1 MPLPKP
7 NPTETQDEFIS
18 RCMSDETM
26 MIEYKRQEQSKEMIL
41 SKLTKTDKDLMAN
54 AALLSILGIVKKAM
68 AKGPSEA
75 AKQMSSDI
83 LELTYYIND
92 LRMERETYEDTLA
105 EINRKRLKAEN
116 EVTELIQ
123 NYDNTTQRGVLE

>member
-1 MPLPKP
+1 
-7 NPTETQDEFIS
+7 
-18 RCMSDETM
+18 
-26 MIEYKRQEQSKEMIL
+26 MIL

-54 AALLSILGIVKKAM
+54 AALLSILGIVQKAM

-75 AKQMSSDI
+75 AQQMSSDI

>member
-1 MPLPKP
+1 
-7 NPTETQDEFIS
+7 
-18 RCMSDETM
+18 
-26 MIEYKRQEQSKEMIL
+26 MIL
-41 SKLTKTDKDLMAN
+41 SKLTKTKKDAMAN
-54 AALLSILGIVKKAM
+54 AALLSILGIVQKAM

-75 AKQMSSDI
+75 VKQMSSDI

-92 LRMERETYEDTLA
+92 LRMERESYEDTLA

-123 NYDNTTQRGVLE
+123 DYDNTTQRGGLE